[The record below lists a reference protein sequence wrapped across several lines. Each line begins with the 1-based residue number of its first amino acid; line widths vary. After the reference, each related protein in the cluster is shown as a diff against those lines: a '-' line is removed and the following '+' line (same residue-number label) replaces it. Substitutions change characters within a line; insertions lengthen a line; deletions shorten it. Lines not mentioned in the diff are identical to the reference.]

1 MKQMTITPKIGT
13 MIAKQVAF
21 HAEYM
26 TDFLRHQDYGLVRL
40 YDAGTKK
47 LVSPPDLLRRS
58 NDFIAAAYMH
68 ALAINSASGDD
79 CIDSQ
84 GNTYELKLAY
94 IKATD
99 MSIGKRGALL
109 HGTKSGPESNVTA
122 RWSVYPGSSPEKY
135 KKNTALILMSYDH
148 NCYITGFM
156 LDGNTV
162 CEQLFNTNQN
172 GLQRT
177 ISLSNFIKYGYE
189 FGSSIPH
196 IGWNTYRNALTEYVR
211 VKEQPTSE
219 EETKQ
224 AVDTWTNLTD
234 PRNLKRI

>member
-1 MKQMTITPKIGT
+1 MAQIAITPKIGN

-26 TDFLRHQDYGLVRL
+26 TDFLRFQDYGLVKL
-40 YDAGTKK
+40 YDASTKT
-47 LVSPPDLLRRS
+47 LVNPPDLLRRS

-79 CIDSQ
+79 CVDSQ

-94 IKATD
+94 IKSSD

-109 HGTKSGPESNVTA
+109 QGTKSGPESNVSA
-122 RWSVYPGSSPEKY
+122 KWSVYPGSSPEKY
-135 KKNTALILMSYDH
+135 KKTTALILMSYDH

-156 LDGNTV
+156 LDGQTV
-162 CEQLFNTNQN
+162 CDQLFNTNQN
-172 GLQRT
+172 GTQRT
-177 ISLSNFIKYGYE
+177 ISLSNFIKSGYE

-196 IGWNTYRNALTEYVR
+196 IGWNEYRNALFDYVR
-211 VKEQPTSE
+211 VKEQPTSQ
-219 EETKQ
+219 EETDQ
-224 AVDTWTNLTD
+224 AVAKWTNLAD
-234 PRNLKRI
+234 PKNLKKL